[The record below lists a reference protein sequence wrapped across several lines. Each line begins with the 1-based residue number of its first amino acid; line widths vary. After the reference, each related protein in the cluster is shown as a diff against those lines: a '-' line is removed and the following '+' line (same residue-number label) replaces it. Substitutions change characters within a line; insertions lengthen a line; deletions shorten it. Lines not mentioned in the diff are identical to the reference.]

1 MKAIPFS
8 LIRTVLIALVAA
20 YVPTLFWR
28 PWGEL
33 GQGGA
38 GVFLTVLSPVALPAL
53 FAAAI
58 LPLGSLAGGIA
69 FAVALFV
76 MYLLALLALSLRVH
90 RSLAST
96 LLMAYVLFG
105 VSLAQGIL
113 CSMALH
119 GFEAMARM

>member
-8 LIRTVLIALVAA
+8 LIRAVLIALVAA
-20 YVPTLFWR
+20 YTPALIWR

-38 GVFLTVLSPVALPAL
+38 GVFLTVLSPVALPGL
-53 FAAAI
+53 FGAVI
-58 LPLGSLAGGIA
+58 LPFGSLAGCIT

-76 MYLLALLALSLRVH
+76 IYLLALLALSLRVH

-96 LLMAYVLFG
+96 LILGYVLFG

-113 CSMALH
+113 CSLAIH
-119 GFEAMARM
+119 GFEAMAQM